1 MNIYFIGHSSF
12 LIKTSTGKRI
22 LTDPFNLDIG
32 YKLFDSE
39 VDLITIS
46 HSHFDHSYTDNFS
59 NEVKIIQTAVNF
71 ENTYCK
77 ITPFTSFHDKL
88 SGQKRG
94 LNIIFKIEIDNIRL
108 CHLGDLGH
116 SLCAET
122 IENLG
127 EIDVLFTPVGEN
139 YSIDLNDLKDTI
151 KKINPRYII
160 PMHYKTE
167 KLSFTLNTLDKFL
180 LKFKKYPKEKLDS
193 FSISSEEINNQ
204 TSKIII
210 LDIFDSQTS

>member
-32 YKLFDSE
+32 YKTFDSE
-39 VDLITIS
+39 VDLVTIS
-46 HSHFDHSYTDNFS
+46 HSHFDHSYTEHFS
-59 NEVKIIQTAVNF
+59 NDVKIIQTAVEF

-88 SGQKRG
+88 NGQKRG
-94 LNIIFKIEIDNIRL
+94 PNIIFKIEIDNITL

-116 SLCAET
+116 SLSKKT
-122 IENLG
+122 ISELG
-127 EIDVLFTPVGEN
+127 KIDILFAPVGEN
-139 YSIDLNDLKDTI
+139 YSIDLTDLKDTI

-167 KLSFTLNTLDKFL
+167 NLSFTLNTLDKFL
-180 LKFKKYPKEKLDS
+180 LKLKKYPKERLDS
-193 FSISSEEINNQ
+193 FSISSEDINSE

-210 LDIFDSQTS
+210 LNIFEFPDA